1 MAERH
6 LRLGFG
12 LAVLLFLADQA
23 LKSVMIGPLALQ
35 AVQQIYLLPILN
47 LTWVENYGVALGMF
61 RAGHDAERWIL
72 VGVTSLIAGV
82 VSVWITREKN
92 RMDVMGLGLVLT
104 LASYEATDPSFNADA
119 AGQARNWLGGFGAGL
134 ADILMQSLGLGAWV
148 LAFLVLSLG
157 LSRATSGEPSDNRT
171 SLRIYKTIIACTTND
186 CTN

>member
-23 LKSVMIGPLALQ
+23 LKAAMIGPLALQ

-72 VGVTSLIAGV
+72 VGVTSVIAAV
-82 VSVWITREKN
+82 VGVWITREKN
-92 RMDVMGLGLVLT
+92 RMDVMGLGLVLGGA
-104 LASYEATDPSFNADA
+104 LGNIVDRVRFGYVVDFIDFHIGGFRPFLVFNLADA
-119 AGQARNWLGGFGAGL
+119 AITIG
-134 ADILMQSLGLGAWV
+134 V
-148 LAFLVLSLG
+148 LVLLA
-157 LSRATSGEPSDNRT
+157 RAFFTRDAKAETETDN
-171 SLRIYKTIIACTTND
+171 A
-186 CTN
+186 

>member
-23 LKSVMIGPLALQ
+23 LKAVMIGPLALQ

-72 VGVTSLIAGV
+72 VGVTSVIAAV
-82 VSVWITREKN
+82 VGVWITREKN
-92 RMDVMGLGLVLT
+92 RMDVMGLGLVLGGA
-104 LASYEATDPSFNADA
+104 LGNIVDRVRFGYVVDFIDFHIGGFRPFLVFNLADA
-119 AGQARNWLGGFGAGL
+119 AITIG
-134 ADILMQSLGLGAWV
+134 I
-148 LAFLVLSLG
+148 LVLLA
-157 LSRATSGEPSDNRT
+157 RAFFTRDAKAETETDN
-171 SLRIYKTIIACTTND
+171 A
-186 CTN
+186 

>member
-23 LKSVMIGPLALQ
+23 LKTVMIGPLALQ

-72 VGVTSLIAGV
+72 VGVTSVIAAV
-82 VSVWITREKN
+82 VGVWITREKN
-92 RMDVMGLGLVLT
+92 RMDVMGLGLVLGGA
-104 LASYEATDPSFNADA
+104 LGNIVDRVRFGYVVDFIDFHIGGFRPFLVFNLADA
-119 AGQARNWLGGFGAGL
+119 AITIG
-134 ADILMQSLGLGAWV
+134 V
-148 LAFLVLSLG
+148 LVLLA
-157 LSRATSGEPSDNRT
+157 RAFFTRDAKAETETDN
-171 SLRIYKTIIACTTND
+171 A
-186 CTN
+186 

>member
-23 LKSVMIGPLALQ
+23 LKTVMIGPLALQ

-72 VGVTSLIAGV
+72 VGVTSVIAAV
-82 VSVWITREKN
+82 VGVWITREKN
-92 RMDVMGLGLVLT
+92 RMDVMGLGLVLGGA
-104 LASYEATDPSFNADA
+104 LGNIVDRVRFGYVVDFIDFHIGGFRPFLVFNLADA
-119 AGQARNWLGGFGAGL
+119 AITIGVLLLVAR
-134 ADILMQSLGLGAWV
+134 
-148 LAFLVLSLG
+148 AFFT
-157 LSRATSGEPSDNRT
+157 RDAKAETETDN
-171 SLRIYKTIIACTTND
+171 A
-186 CTN
+186 

>member
-23 LKSVMIGPLALQ
+23 LKAVMIGPLALQ

-72 VGVTSLIAGV
+72 VGVTSVIAAV
-82 VSVWITREKN
+82 VGVWITREKN
-92 RMDVMGLGLVLT
+92 RMDVMGLGLILGGALGNIVDRVRFGYVVDFIDFHIGGFRPFLV
-104 LASYEATDPSFNADA
+104 FNLADA
-119 AGQARNWLGGFGAGL
+119 AITIGVLLLLAR
-134 ADILMQSLGLGAWV
+134 
-148 LAFLVLSLG
+148 AFFT
-157 LSRATSGEPSDNRT
+157 RDAKAETETDN
-171 SLRIYKTIIACTTND
+171 A
-186 CTN
+186 